1 MIANCVFCKIV
12 AGEIPCDLVYEDDL
26 VLCFLDIAPLA
37 LGHALVIPKEH
48 HTSATTLP
56 DEVAARM
63 FQVAPKIGQALV
75 RAIDGGGFNLLLS
88 NGACAGQVVP
98 HAHLHIVPRR
108 NDDGVVLPTRTVEY
122 ESPEQKAEILDRAKS
137 RLQA

>member
-1 MIANCVFCKIV
+1 MISNCVFCKIV
-12 AGEIPCDLVYEDDL
+12 AGEIPCDKVYEDDL
-26 VLCFLDIAPLA
+26 VLCFLDIAPLT

-48 HTSATTLP
+48 HTSATTLT

-75 RAIDGGGFNLLLS
+75 RATDGGGFNLLLS

-98 HAHLHIVPRR
+98 HAHLHVIPRC
-108 NDDGVVLPTRTVEY
+108 NDDGVILPTRTAAY
-122 ESPEQKAEILDRAKS
+122 ESPEQKAEILAATVT
-137 RLQA
+137 RLGA